1 MKFVNANQFHRKS
14 GVRLGERGAPVQYQ
28 FVLLD
33 SLKVLFLPFLFPR
46 LRLFC
51 LGSIEGGKK
60 DCWCRFLSCLFDVP
74 VESGIPTEG
83 DNHAIHDADD
93 PQGV

>member
-33 SLKVLFLPFLFPR
+33 SLKVLFL
-46 LRLFC
+46 
-51 LGSIEGGKK
+51 
-60 DCWCRFLSCLFDVP
+60 V
-74 VESGIPTEG
+74 
-83 DNHAIHDADD
+83 
-93 PQGV
+93 